1 MNRITTMVWLVSQS
15 QTFWSVKSSVK
26 SRSTAVNKDSG
37 YDEIPAEL
45 FQLMKS
51 VKDDAI
57 MVLQPT

>member
-1 MNRITTMVWLVSQS
+1 MVWLVSQS